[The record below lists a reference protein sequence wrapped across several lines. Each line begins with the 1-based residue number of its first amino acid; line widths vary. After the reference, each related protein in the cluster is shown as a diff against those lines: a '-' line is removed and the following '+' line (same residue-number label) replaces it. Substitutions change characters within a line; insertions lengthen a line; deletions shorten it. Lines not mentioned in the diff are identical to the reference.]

1 MNDTICSEQCL
12 LKKNGE
18 PRQVILKSI
27 AIDLTHHEIEHIA
40 KKEQQEY
47 IRRTINQTDHTP
59 FDLENGPLFRIRI
72 FNLDK
77 KKSYLYINL
86 HHIITDEWSVRN
98 LLDELMKVY
107 SAFAKR
113 RNPELPTISNRYV
126 DYVEWEQEQ
135 LKLGRWDKE
144 KSYWMLNLQH
154 LFLY

>member
-1 MNDTICSEQCL
+1 
-12 LKKNGE
+12 
-18 PRQVILKSI
+18 VILNSI
-27 AIDLTHHEIEHIA
+27 AIDLIHDEIEHMT

-47 IRRTINQTDHTP
+47 IRTTINQTDHTP

-126 DYVEWEQEQ
+126 DYAEWEQEQ
-135 LKLGRWDKE
+135 LNLGRWDTE
-144 KSYWMLNLQH
+144 KS
-154 LFLY
+154 